1 MNDSEDIYQRLIFD
15 NLKLNLGMLF
25 ENVCAQTL
33 VANHFEPYYYSWEQ
47 NVETRKVRY
56 EIDFIIFKDGKIIPF
71 EVKSGNVSSKVS
83 LEKLREKFPK
93 RIGEKYIVSTKQ
105 LSFGDNL
112 IYLLYYM
119 LFALR

>member
-1 MNDSEDIYQRLIFD
+1 MSDE
-15 NLKLNLGMLF
+15 
-25 ENVCAQTL
+25 
-33 VANHFEPYYYSWEQ
+33 
-47 NVETRKVRY
+47 
-56 EIDFIIFKDGKIIPF
+56 IIFKDEKTIPF

-105 LSFGDNL
+105 LSSGDNL
-112 IYLLYYM
+112 TYLPYYM